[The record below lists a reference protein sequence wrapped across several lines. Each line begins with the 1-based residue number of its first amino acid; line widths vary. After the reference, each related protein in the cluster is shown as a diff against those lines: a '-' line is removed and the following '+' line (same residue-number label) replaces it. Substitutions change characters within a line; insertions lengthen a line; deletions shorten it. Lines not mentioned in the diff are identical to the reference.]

1 MPEEPPRFP
10 PHPIRDV
17 EARYV
22 KQTVCGVFAIVT
34 VDFEPGHGAGSSI
47 ELAIPTDVCFV
58 YGPNRGD
65 HDYRVV
71 FAYLDAFAKGMREEL
86 AANQPIIMDA
96 KVILRRMV
104 IHEIDSNE
112 HSFHTAGKMA
122 ARTAMERAL
131 DGCPAETSQ

>member
-10 PHPIRDV
+10 SHPIREV

-22 KQTVCGVFAIVT
+22 KQAVCGVFAVVT
-34 VDFEPGHGAGSSI
+34 VDFEPGHGAGNGI

-58 YGPNRGD
+58 FGRNGGD

-71 FAYLDAFAKGMREEL
+71 FGYLDAFAKGMLEEL
-86 AANQPIIMDA
+86 AANQQIIMDA

-104 IHEIDSNE
+104 IHDVDSNE
-112 HSFHTAGKMA
+112 RSFHTAGKMA
-122 ARTAMERAL
+122 ARTALERAL